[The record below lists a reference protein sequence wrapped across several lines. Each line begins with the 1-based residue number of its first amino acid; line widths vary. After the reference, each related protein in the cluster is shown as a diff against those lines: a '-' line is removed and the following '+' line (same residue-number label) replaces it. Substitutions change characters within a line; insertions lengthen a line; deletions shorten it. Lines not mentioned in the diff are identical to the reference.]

1 MQNNDNNKNKVSFQI
16 TFVNVPDSM
25 LRVFENQQIDTS
37 KELFVEFNRAENLD
51 IMAQMGSLYKLDE
64 LKQEI
69 ERLTSQ
75 AVENAFNNLNLSN

>member
-37 KELFVEFNRAENLD
+37 KKLFVEFNRAENLD
-51 IMAQMGSLYKLDE
+51 LMAQMGSLYKLDE